1 LKMNIIKTLKESNIL
16 YIVHNYTNFQKDPIE
31 EAARYFKKV
40 YVLVRYKPISRIAK
54 YIPIKWI
61 NKYKDSQIIDTWKTP
76 NNVEVIRTPVW
87 YLPFGIFY
95 KMLGESHF
103 RAAERVIK
111 KRQIRF
117 DLIHSHFIWSSG
129 YVGMK
134 LKEKYHVPLVVTGH
148 GYDVY
153 QLPFKDE
160 WWGSKTTRII
170 NSANKVITVSETN
183 KINLMKLGI
192 NPSIILVLINGY
204 DSNKFYS
211 IEKDNSRK
219 LLGIE
224 RDKKIFLTIGNLEI
238 VKGHE
243 YFIRA
248 LKLLVNEFPNI
259 YLFVIGSGRLFAKT
273 KDLIRSLGLERN
285 IYLLGFIR
293 HEEVNKWIN
302 ACDVFVL
309 PSLNEGSPTVM
320 FEALGCG
327 KPIISTKVGGIPEII
342 NSSDYGLLVEKG
354 NIEELA
360 NALKKSLGKSWDY
373 EEIEKYGKQ
382 FAIKNTVNKL
392 SRLYKELL

>member
-1 LKMNIIKTLKESNIL
+1 MNSIKTLKESNIL
-16 YIVHNYTNFQKDPIE
+16 YIVHNYTAFQKDPIE

-40 YVLVRYKPISRIAK
+40 YVLVRYKPLSRIAK
-54 YIPIKWI
+54 YIPIRWI
-61 NKYKDSQIIDTWKTP
+61 KKYEDSLIIDTRKIP

-103 RAAERVIK
+103 RAVERVIK

-134 LKEKYHVPLVVTGH
+134 LKEKYHVPLLVTGH

-160 WWGSKTTRII
+160 WWGSKTNRII
-170 NSANKVITVSETN
+170 NSANVVITVSETN
-183 KINLMKLGI
+183 KTHLMKLGI
-192 NPSIILVLINGY
+192 DPSKIQVLINGY
-204 DSNKFYS
+204 DSKKFYS
-211 IEKDNSRK
+211 IEKNVTRK

-224 RDKKIFLTIGNLEI
+224 SDKKIFLTIGNLEI

-243 YFIRA
+243 YLIKAFNLI
-248 LKLLVNEFPNI
+248 VNEFPDI
-259 YLFVIGSGRLFAKT
+259 YLFVIGSGRLYAKT
-273 KDLIRSLGLERN
+273 KDLIESLGLEKN
-285 IYLLGFIR
+285 ISLLGFIR
-293 HEEVNKWIN
+293 HEEVNEWIN

-309 PSLNEGSPTVM
+309 PSLDEGSPTVM

-327 KPIISTKVGGIPEII
+327 KPIISTKVGGVPEII
-342 NSSDYGLLVEKG
+342 TSSNYGLLVEKG
-354 NIEELA
+354 NIEGLA

-373 EEIEKYGKQ
+373 TEIQRFGKQ

-392 SRLYKELL
+392 IRLYKELL